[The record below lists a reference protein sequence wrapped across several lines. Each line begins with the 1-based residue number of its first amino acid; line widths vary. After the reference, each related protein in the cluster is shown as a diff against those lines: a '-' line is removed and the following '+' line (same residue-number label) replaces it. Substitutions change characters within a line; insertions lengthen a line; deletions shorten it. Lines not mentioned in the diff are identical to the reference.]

1 MTLEKRRV
9 VITGMGLLSPLG
21 PTLHDNWN
29 ALTKGTSAI
38 DFISS
43 LERSSLKVKI
53 AGELPHFNPECLP
66 TKKKY
71 IKLMNR
77 DAQLAV
83 AATSLAL
90 EDSRLNREETDP
102 SEIGVAFGAFGI
114 QYTFEEAYVFLEE
127 LEGDTTL
134 SPIWPLTILPNM
146 SLCHSAIVH
155 NLKGPNIAFCSL
167 TTSGAQAVGEAFKA
181 IQYGES
187 DIFVAGGC
195 SSLNPSYLFSLDASG
210 FLAHEETDPGSAC
223 RPFDEKRNGF
233 AIGEGG
239 AVVILEELSHA
250 QKRNAPIY
258 GELIGYAS
266 TMQGYTLP
274 NEVDSGTM
282 NVEGV
287 VSCLE
292 ETIEQGGIQPQD
304 IDYINAEGNAT
315 ALSDR
320 VETEALKR
328 VFGNDAYNLSIS
340 STKATMGHL
349 LCASGPAEL
358 IVSTLAM
365 GEGTIP
371 PTINYQNPDSHC
383 DLDYTPNRCKQK
395 EINTVLS
402 LTLGLSGEN
411 AALLIKK
418 F

>member
-1 MTLEKRRV
+1 
-9 VITGMGLLSPLG
+9 MGLLSPLG
-21 PTLHDNWN
+21 PTLNDNWN

-43 LERSSLKVKI
+43 LERSSLQVKI
-53 AGELPHFNPECLP
+53 AGELPHFNPESLP

-90 EDSRLNREETDP
+90 EDSKLNREETDP

-155 NLKGPNIAFCSL
+155 NLRGPNIAFCSL

-181 IQYGES
+181 IQYGET

-266 TMQGYTLP
+266 TMQGYPLP
-274 NEVDSGTM
+274 NEVDSGTI

-287 VSCLE
+287 VSCME

-328 VFGNDAYNLSIS
+328 VFGDDAYNLSIS

-365 GEGTIP
+365 REGTVP
-371 PTINYQNPDSHC
+371 PTINYQSPDSRC